1 VKDRD
6 DSETSAEASQS
17 LLSQLPSFALF
28 LIEEE
33 KLPPVDTSV
42 WFEES
47 MLFEFVIAESEN
59 VVINAA
65 VQWLCQ
71 LAV

>member
-1 VKDRD
+1 MKDRD

-28 LIEEE
+28 LIEE